1 MKKPAI
7 LGMMLAAVVALAV
20 TLGGGL
26 PSQDKAAV
34 NTPQTGLNSSICIG
48 C

>member
-7 LGMMLAAVVALAV
+7 LGTLLAAVVALAV
-20 TLGGGL
+20 TLGSGL
-26 PSQDKAAV
+26 PSHDKAPA
-34 NTPQTGLNSSICIG
+34 NTPQTGLSSSICIG